1 MTIVLS
7 EAIPILRRTPA
18 TLRALLSGLGTEWLE
33 ADEGPDTFTPRDVIG
48 HLISGEETDWVPRL
62 RIILESGERR
72 PFTPFDRFGFR
83 QKYGRLAI
91 DELLDRF
98 STLREEN
105 VRQLEDLRLTPAQ
118 MELRGT
124 HPELGTVTLSQLL
137 ATWVGHDL
145 THVSQV
151 VRVMAKRYQQ
161 AVGPWRAYLRIL
173 QPA

>member
-151 VRVMAKRYQQ
+151 VRVMAKRYEQ

>member
-1 MTIVLS
+1 MSIVLS
-7 EAIPILRRTPA
+7 EAVQILRRTPA
-18 TLRALLSGLGTEWLE
+18 TLRALLSGLGDEWLA

-48 HLISGEETDWVPRL
+48 HLIYGEETDWIPRL
-62 RIILESGERR
+62 RIILDRGERR
-72 PFTPFDRFGFR
+72 TFTPFDRFGFKE
-83 QKYGRLAI
+83 KYGRRSI
-91 DELLDRF
+91 DELLRRF
-98 STLREEN
+98 AELREDN
-105 VRQLEDLRLTPAQ
+105 VGQLEALHLTPAQ

-151 VRVMAKRYQQ
+151 ARVMAKRYQD

-173 QPA
+173 Q

>member
-48 HLISGEETDWVPRL
+48 HLISGEETDWIPRL

-83 QKYGRLAI
+83 QQYGRLAI

-151 VRVMAKRYQQ
+151 VRVMAKRYEQ

-173 QPA
+173 QSA

>member
-1 MTIVLS
+1 MSIVLS
-7 EAIPILRRTPA
+7 EAIPVLRRTPA
-18 TLRALLSGLGTEWLE
+18 TLRSLLAGLGDEWLE
-33 ADEGPDTFTPRDVIG
+33 ADEGPDTFTPREVIG
-48 HLISGEETDWVPRL
+48 HLISGEETDWIPRL

-83 QKYGRLAI
+83 QKYGHLTI
-91 DELLDRF
+91 DALLDRF
-98 STLREEN
+98 ATLREDN
-105 VRQLEDLRLTPAQ
+105 LRQLEALRLTPAQ

-151 VRVMAKRYQQ
+151 VRVMAKRYEQ

-173 QPA
+173 QSA